1 MNDTKNMIEE
11 ALRVNHTLN
20 EISTF
25 LQNKIKWFELSLPR
39 SADKVAAYRD
49 CLSIIE
55 KEIKLTSTCDSFYD
69 ALIKKYKNDVI
80 DAYLQP
86 DKYRGTKEYMVRLKE
101 AGKVADILEN
111 ICHEMFNLGQ
121 INKSLA

>member
-1 MNDTKNMIEE
+1 MDDTKNMIEE

-20 EISTF
+20 EINTV
-25 LQNKIKWFELSLPR
+25 LQNRIKWFELSLPH
-39 SADKVAAYRD
+39 SADKITAYRD

-69 ALIKKYKNDVI
+69 DLIKKYKNDVI

-86 DKYRGTKEYMVRLKE
+86 DKYRGTKEYKVRLKD
-101 AGKVADILEN
+101 AGKVADVLEK

-121 INKSLA
+121 IHKSLA